1 MEKPFFSIIIPT
13 YNREEFLKIAVY
25 SVINQ
30 NFSDFELIVVDDGS
44 TDGTKT
50 MLENINDPRLRFYTN
65 KHAGVSAARNFGL
78 TQAQGEFICFL
89 DSDDRFR
96 KQKLEITHYYIKKIP
111 ECKIFHTDEIW
122 YRSGSLLPQKNYHA
136 KPTGSIFENSL
147 KLCCVSISTVA
158 IKKDV
163 FNTIGTFDESM
174 PACEDYDFWLRATAQ
189 FPVYLIPYHL
199 TIKEGGHPDQQSG
212 KYPAMDRFRIYAIEK
227 ILKSGTLPDTLRNAA
242 IQELKN
248 KCSIYIQGALKRKK
262 TDKVA
267 YFTKLIERFE
277 NA

>member
-1 MEKPFFSIIIPT
+1 
-13 YNREEFLKIAVY
+13 
-25 SVINQ
+25 
-30 NFSDFELIVVDDGS
+30 
-44 TDGTKT
+44 
-50 MLENINDPRLRFYTN
+50 
-65 KHAGVSAARNFGL
+65 
-78 TQAQGEFICFL
+78 
-89 DSDDRFR
+89 
-96 KQKLEITHYYIKKIP
+96 
-111 ECKIFHTDEIW
+111 
-122 YRSGSLLPQKNYHA
+122 GSLLPQKNYHA

-163 FNTIGTFDESM
+163 FNTTGTFDEKM

-199 TIKEGGHPDQQSG
+199 TIKEGGHPDQQSA
-212 KYPAMDRFRIYAIEK
+212 KFPAMDRFRIYAIEK
-227 ILKSGTLPDTLRNAA
+227 ILKSGVLPDTLRNAA
-242 IQELKN
+242 VQELKN

-262 TDKVA
+262 TDEVV